1 MFDLTDDDL
10 TKPSD
15 DPYEPIPESDERQV
29 GVWIGVFLVAAAA
42 GAGAYFLY
50 GHTQTP
56 LPAPAALARAEAPPP
71 PAQPLGGA
79 ADPIVL
85 PPLDAS
91 DGLVRE
97 MVKGIAA
104 NPRVAAWLAS
114 KDLIRNFTVV
124 VAAVAEGKSPAHQ
137 LPMLRPLSSFQVV
150 ERDGGLE
157 IDPASYARYDG
168 IAAATTA
175 IDPLGA
181 ARLYATLKPRIEEAY
196 RGLGYPDASFDHTL
210 ERAIAS
216 LLAVPVPAGPVR
228 VVTESS
234 GIGYGLADPRIE
246 GLTDAQKELV
256 RTGPGNMRKIQA
268 ALREIALALGIKLP
282 SAGAAH

>member
-1 MFDLTDDDL
+1 MFDLTHDDL
-10 TKPSD
+10 LKSSHEQ
-15 DPYEPIPESDERQV
+15 YEPTSKGHV
-29 GVWIGVFLVAAAA
+29 GLWIGVAILVAAAA
-42 GAGAYFLY
+42 GAAAYYIY
-50 GHTQTP
+50 GPKQTP
-56 LPAPAALARAEAPPP
+56 LPVPAALARAEAPQP

-97 MVKGIAA
+97 MVKGIAS

-114 KDLIRNFTVV
+114 KDLIRNFAVV
-124 VAAVAEGKSPAHQ
+124 VNEVAEGKAPTRQ
-137 LPMLRPLSSFQVV
+137 LQMLRPSSRFSVV

-157 IDPASYARYDG
+157 IDPNSYARYDG
-168 IAAATTA
+168 IAAAAAA

-196 RGLGYPDASFDHTL
+196 RGLGYPDTPFDQTL
-210 ERAIAS
+210 ERAIVS
-216 LLAVPVPAGPVR
+216 LLAVPVLTDPVH

-234 GIGYGLADPRIE
+234 GIGYGFAAPKIE
-246 GLTDAQKELV
+246 ALSDAQKALL
-256 RTGPGNMRKIQA
+256 RTGPANTRRIQA
-268 ALREIALALGIKLP
+268 SLREIALALGIKLP
-282 SAGAAH
+282 ARS